1 MNWKGRSKVVFMSK
15 WYDYVYRK
23 ESTRINEFSK
33 VTGYN
38 VNI

>member
-1 MNWKGRSKVVFMSK
+1 MSK

-23 ESTRINEFSK
+23 DSTRINEFSK

-38 VNI
+38 VNIQL